1 MEAKTY
7 VVQVPFVHNNKT
19 QETGA
24 MVDLNDR
31 QANYLLVGGFI
42 APAPAPST
50 TTKAK
55 ATKDDAS
62 NT

>member
-19 QETGA
+19 QEIGA

-42 APAPAPST
+42 APAPAT

-55 ATKDDAS
+55 AAKDDAS